1 MQFSQI
7 ASLFM
12 LFTLSPPTIAAAA
25 SVENAVICFNCSAQQ
40 AQVYATELATPQI
53 ECDNSHGDVFDPNMT
68 QACYSQP
75 RDVVVYDGFTQRS
88 YGFRLSHTPQGAP
101 RNSLEL
107 QATPQPVPSTVL
119 PLLANAAAARI
130 KLENHFDTLAQAVI
144 QDPYWQQLS
153 ASYQADIT
161 PAKTNASTTASS
173 CDQDPHANALRDAL
187 STHLRTNL
195 AHAATVIH
203 SVRSK
208 GILDSFLGK
217 DNINHIRLDSMTFSL
232 TSPYASV
239 AGTFKMSTNSQYI
252 TRTYTANGDV
262 NVESGFLPNPY
273 GNPYVVFTL
282 TESGPGISVAVNQE
296 FTMISGYPLQSIL
309 SNKTTAVN
317 NLVKLNACQFEVMR
331 LYADIRPSSASGGA
345 GLPVSPPGAPASGN
359 GRCTRIWDVYTNGTW
374 TGHFVRDC

>member
-1 MQFSQI
+1 MKFPPL
-7 ASLFM
+7 ASLLM
-12 LFTLSPPTIAAAA
+12 LFTLSHSTIAVAA
-25 SVENAVICFNCSAQQ
+25 SAEHAVICFNCSAQQ
-40 AQVYATELATPQI
+40 AQVYAAELATPQI
-53 ECDNSHGDVFDPNMT
+53 ECDNSHADVFDPNRT

-107 QATPQPVPSTVL
+107 QATPQAVPSAVL

-161 PAKTNASTTASS
+161 PAKTNASTSASI
-173 CDQDPHANALRDAL
+173 CDQDQHANALRDAL
-187 STHLRTNL
+187 SMQLHNNL
-195 AHAATVIH
+195 QRAATLVH

-239 AGTFKMSTNSQYI
+239 AGTFKMAAASRFI
-252 TRTYTANGDV
+252 TRTYAPNGDV
-262 NVESGFLPNPY
+262 NVDSGFQPNLFGDPI
-273 GNPYVVFTL
+273 VVFKL
-282 TESGPGISVAVNQE
+282 TESDSHIHVTVDEDKSE
-296 FTMISGYPLQSIL
+296 MSGYLLRNII

-331 LYADIRPSSASGGA
+331 LYADIKPNPASGGA
-345 GLPVSPPGAPASGN
+345 GLPVTPPGPPGSGS
-359 GRCTRIWDVYTNGTW
+359 GRCTRIWDVYTNGAL
-374 TGHFVRDC
+374 TGHFVKDC